1 MSLDQQ
7 QSAERRQAE
16 PSDMFSFADA
26 EFRYEPYPIGIM
38 RPVMDQA
45 LYDELVRSYPPLDL
59 FTHLTKVGH
68 KYVLSEKFNAE
79 NYHRFIEETPIWRRL
94 RDWIKSD
101 AFIGAVDVMLRDNF
115 IDVGLSRTDFSTV
128 KKLRRGWRDVRRGH
142 FPRIPPGLRARFEF
156 SMLPADGGY
165 ILPHTD
171 TPKKLIT
178 LIVSTLAEDEWDPAF
193 GGGTEVNRPR
203 DRRHAYN
210 WLNANVPFEEAER
223 LDTFE
228 FAPNQCIVFVKTFN
242 SLHCVRPMTG
252 KGSTAMRRTLTINI
266 EHDE

>member
-1 MSLDQQ
+1 
-7 QSAERRQAE
+7 
-16 PSDMFSFADA
+16 MFRFADA

-38 RPVMDQA
+38 RPVMDQE
-45 LYDELVRSYPPLDL
+45 LYGELVRNYPPLEL

-94 RDWIKSD
+94 RAWIKSD
-101 AFIGAVDVMLRDNF
+101 AFIAAVDAMLRDNF

-128 KKLRRGWRDVRRGH
+128 KKLRRGWHDVRRGY

-178 LIVSTLAEDEWDPAF
+178 LIVSTLAEGEWDPAF

-210 WLNANVPFEEAER
+210 WLNANVPFEEAEP
-223 LDTFE
+223 LDTYE

-266 EHDE
+266 ERDE